1 MRTYLLDT
9 SAFIKAATDEGLG
22 AAARRVIL
30 NQDNER
36 VMSAL
41 SLVEVAMAIER
52 QRLDYTEKQVRRALE
67 DLRIE
72 IIPFRRQHAERYFV
86 LPVGDHRDP
95 IDRMIIAT
103 ALAEGIP
110 VLTSDRRF
118 KSYKG
123 LEVIW

>member
-9 SAFIKAATDEGLG
+9 CAFINAATAEGLG
-22 AAARRVIL
+22 ASAKRVIL
-30 NQDNER
+30 NPHNER

-41 SLVEVAMAIER
+41 SVVEVAMAIER
-52 QRLDYTEKQVRRALE
+52 QRLDYTEKQVRKALD
-67 DLRIE
+67 DLRVE
-72 IIPFRRQHAERYFV
+72 IIPFRRQHAERYFA
-86 LPVGDHRDP
+86 LPLRGHRNP

-110 VLTSDRRF
+110 ILTSDRRF
-118 KSYKG
+118 KTYVG